1 MILPGNNSG
10 DVVADVPLVDRLV
23 CSLSVSCGSYSVV
36 PCWKGIWGCCGVA
49 TVAMRCGDVL
59 RSGDGIGWCR
69 GDGIRWCRG
78 DGMGQRG
85 CCGLCSACGTLGVQ
99 FVGFLRL
106 LGCGT
111 GLEGPWG
118 GDAVALVLWRCHN
131 DDAAAAME

>member
-1 MILPGNNSG
+1 MI
-10 DVVADVPLVDRLV
+10 
-23 CSLSVSCGSYSVV
+23 SVV

-59 RSGDGIGWCR
+59 RS
-69 GDGIRWCRG
+69 G